1 MKKKFWVHYSKN
13 NTPKRRSMELTP
25 LAELL
30 PRMNIK
36 CETPLWYIKGE
47 KEHGCNWVDYYI
59 YAQLSD
65 TVAIDTTF
73 HLTDFNIEDMQKDEQ
88 NRYYENMNLLSDFTK
103 LLLSG
108 QYNWM
113 PEFALKAYE
122 EINSPLLS
130 TFQAMRKMFVQL
142 REAEHEKYKAE
153 QRKQEEE
160 EKQRK
165 IEAEKKEQERLT
177 GEAKKFKD
185 GAFIKGEDVV
195 ELCRRYGIKVHL
207 RTVHNLQQV
216 VNTICGK
223 SPSLDYHYQC
233 GTRTP
238 KFDGCYKAAK
248 ELYAYLQTH
257 DNLEAA

>member
-1 MKKKFWVHYSKN
+1 MLLKKDKVVYHGNEYDAVWV
-13 NTPKRRSMELTP
+13 TLE
-25 LAELL
+25 E
-30 PRMNIK
+30 
-36 CETPLWYIKGE
+36 GE
-47 KEHGCNWVDYYI
+47 EKP
-59 YAQLSD
+59 
-65 TVAIDTTF
+65 IDSITG
-73 HLTDFNIEDMQKDEQ
+73 N
-88 NRYYENMNLLSDFTK
+88 K
-103 LLLSG
+103 LLLADYQLWLDIVG
-108 QYNWM
+108 
-113 PEFALKAYE
+113 E
-122 EINSPLLS
+122 ETLNSD
-130 TFQAMRKMFVQL
+130 
-142 REAEHEKYKAE
+142 REDEP
-153 QRKQEEE
+153 QDEEGE

-223 SPSLDYHYQC
+223 SPSLDYHYQR